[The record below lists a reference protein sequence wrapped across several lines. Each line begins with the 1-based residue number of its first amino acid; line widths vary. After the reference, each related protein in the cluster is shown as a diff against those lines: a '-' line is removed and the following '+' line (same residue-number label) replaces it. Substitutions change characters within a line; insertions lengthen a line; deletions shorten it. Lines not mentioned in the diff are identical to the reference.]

1 MIVLDIMDSSLHV
14 SQCIIN
20 LRAAVNAAVIILV
33 VLLEGAAPRGLVY
46 KQTSEI

>member
-1 MIVLDIMDSSLHV
+1 MDPSLHV

-20 LRAAVNAAVIILV
+20 LFLRATVNAAVIILV

-46 KQTSEI
+46 EQTSEI